1 MKKEN
6 RMKFGK
12 GQIRGITLSAL
23 LCAVSYGLLAQSEPF
38 EGLNAYILKAMKE
51 WETPG
56 LALAIIK
63 NDSVIFMRGYGV
75 RKMGENA
82 PVTPQ
87 TMFAIASTTKA
98 MTAACIGMLVDSG
111 KVKWDDPVT
120 KHLPWFQLYD
130 PYVTREITVRDLLC
144 HRSGLDRGDY
154 LWYRSPY
161 SREEVIR
168 RIRFLKPAWSFRSHY
183 GYQNV
188 MFITAGEIIPSVTGS
203 SWDAFIKERLFKPLG
218 MTRTSTS
225 VKALGG
231 MEDIATPHETIH
243 DTMQAIRWPN
253 FDNVGSAGAVN
264 SCVQDMAQWVR
275 LNLNDGII
283 DGKKVLSKDV
293 IRAMQTPQTIIPLDS
308 LDQALR
314 PSNHFAAYGFGWTLR
329 DYLGRKLIQHDG
341 ALDGMRT
348 RVAFVP
354 EERLGL
360 VILINSNNSN
370 LHSSIAYRILD
381 NYLGG
386 PVRDWSAE
394 LRKITKDLQ
403 EKGKLEEKKKE
414 DERVKDTKPS
424 LALEKYVGTY
434 DNEMYG
440 SVTVKMENQK
450 LVLQFYPTMVG
461 DMEHWHY
468 DTFRVVWRDRSL
480 DKDMLVF
487 TLGADGKV
495 GEMRWEDFTEF
506 KKAK

>member
-1 MKKEN
+1 
-6 RMKFGK
+6 
-12 GQIRGITLSAL
+12 
-23 LCAVSYGLLAQSEPF
+23 
-38 EGLNAYILKAMKE
+38 
-51 WETPG
+51 
-56 LALAIIK
+56 
-63 NDSVIFMRGYGV
+63 
-75 RKMGENA
+75 
-82 PVTPQ
+82 
-87 TMFAIASTTKA
+87 
-98 MTAACIGMLVDSG
+98 
-111 KVKWDDPVT
+111 
-120 KHLPWFQLYD
+120 
-130 PYVTREITVRDLLC
+130 
-144 HRSGLDRGDY
+144 
-154 LWYRSPY
+154 
-161 SREEVIR
+161 
-168 RIRFLKPAWSFRSHY
+168 
-183 GYQNV
+183 
-188 MFITAGEIIPSVTGS
+188 
-203 SWDAFIKERLFKPLG
+203 
-218 MTRTSTS
+218 
-225 VKALGG
+225 